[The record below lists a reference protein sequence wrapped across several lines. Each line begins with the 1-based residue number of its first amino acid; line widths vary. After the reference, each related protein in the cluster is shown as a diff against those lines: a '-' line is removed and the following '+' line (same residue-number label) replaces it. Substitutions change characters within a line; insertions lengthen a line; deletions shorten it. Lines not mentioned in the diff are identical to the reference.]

1 MKRVYVD
8 GVFDLFHRGHLE
20 SLLSAKKSLDDP
32 DNTFLI
38 VGVIGDNACESYK
51 RKPIVSEDDRYA
63 IVRNIKCVDLVIENA
78 PLIMS
83 IDFINEH
90 KIDMVV
96 HGFANNQDREKQNDF
111 FKEIRDIGK
120 FKEISYYNKISTT
133 EIINKLKKNTQSI
146 RHENFF

>member
-133 EIINKLKKNTQSI
+133 EIINKLKN
-146 RHENFF
+146 

>member
-38 VGVIGDNACESYK
+38 VGVIGDKACESYK

-133 EIINKLKKNTQSI
+133 EIINKLKN
-146 RHENFF
+146 

>member
-1 MKRVYVD
+1 MKRVYID

-20 SLLSAKKSLDDP
+20 SLLSAKNSLDDP

-51 RKPIVSEDDRYA
+51 RKPIISEDDRYA
-63 IVRNIKCVDLVIENA
+63 IVKNIKCVDLIIEDS
-78 PLIMS
+78 PLIMTV
-83 IDFINEH
+83 DFINEH
-90 KIDMVV
+90 KIDMIV
-96 HGFANNQDREKQNDF
+96 HSFANDQDREKQNDF

-133 EIINKLKKNTQSI
+133 EIINRLKN
-146 RHENFF
+146 

>member
-63 IVRNIKCVDLVIENA
+63 IVKNIKCVDLIIEDA

-83 IDFINEH
+83 LDFINRYN
-90 KIDMVV
+90 IDMVV
-96 HGFANNQDREKQNDF
+96 HGFANDQDREKQNDF

-120 FKEISYYNKISTT
+120 FKEINYYNKISTT
-133 EIINKLKKNTQSI
+133 EIIKKLKN
-146 RHENFF
+146 